1 MAKKA
6 NTELTE
12 AQKRSRRSK
21 RSRQKGHA
29 YELQIVHELTALGFG
44 ELKTSRNES
53 RTLDDAKIDIA
64 DIEGRLPCYFQIK
77 KTKVTPSIK
86 KLNREVGK
94 KDKPLC
100 IMWNIQE
107 TKEGNVNTT
116 SAGEYA
122 IIPKSFFY
130 ELLSLYNENR

>member
-1 MAKKA
+1 M
-6 NTELTE
+6 
-12 AQKRSRRSK
+12 
-21 RSRQKGHA
+21 
-29 YELQIVHELTALGFG
+29 HELTALGFG

-64 DIEGRLPCYFQIK
+64 DIEGTLPCYFQIK
-77 KTKVTPSIK
+77 KTKVTPSVK

-116 SAGEYA
+116 SAGEFA
-122 IIPKSFFY
+122 IIPKAFFY
-130 ELLSLYNENR
+130 ELLSLYNKNR